1 MKALSIARKT
11 LFEAWRE
18 PKLYGLLML
27 FPALLVV
34 IYYVAF
40 GQSSQG
46 LTQMLRVLVIN
57 QDAGPAGAKL
67 IEALRSEQFDGK
79 PVLDV
84 VALADRGAAE
94 ATLRERKAALLLMIP
109 ADFSRALQ
117 AGVAG
122 GVVTPAVLQLA
133 GDQASDSYVFAE
145 SFVASVVDSFT
156 KRAIRWDKPEALDM
170 GFISG
175 TGTLSDLQFGI
186 PGVLVFGVLFNTIS
200 AAMVLVREEVTGTLR
215 RLQLS
220 HAGAADVI
228 VGVALAHLVLAAL
241 QVLLAFGV
249 ALLFGFKSPG
259 SVWLAVGIGAVLS
272 LAATGMGLMAACF
285 AHNDGEA
292 ANLGTVFLM
301 PIAFLS
307 GAVFP
312 MPAMPLFTM
321 GGHVVQLYDIFP
333 SAHAAEAMRR
343 VLIYGDGPAAV
354 AHSLAGLTVLS
365 ALYLALGVVIYRQ
378 LKLRKMS

>member
-1 MKALSIARKT
+1 
-11 LFEAWRE
+11 
-18 PKLYGLLML
+18 
-27 FPALLVV
+27 V

-40 GQSSQG
+40 GQGSQG
-46 LTQMLRVLVIN
+46 LTQLLRVLVIN

-67 IEALRSEQFDGK
+67 VEALRAQRLDGK

-94 ATLRERKAALLLMIP
+94 ATLRERKAALLLVIP
-109 ADFSRALQ
+109 ADFSHALQ
-117 AGVAG
+117 AGVGDGAAAS
-122 GVVTPAVLQLA
+122 VAPAELQLV
-133 GDQASDSYVFAE
+133 GDQASDSYIFAS
-145 SFVASVVDSFT
+145 SFVASVVDGFG
-156 KRAIRWDKPEALDM
+156 KQAIGWQKPEPLDM
-170 GFISG
+170 GFVSG

-200 AAMVLVREEVTGTLR
+200 AAMVLVREDVSGTLR

-220 HAGAADVI
+220 RANALDVI
-228 VGVALAHLVLAAL
+228 AGIALAHLVLAAL
-241 QVLLAFGV
+241 QVPLAFGV
-249 ALLFGFKSPG
+249 ALLFGFRSPG
-259 SVWLAVGIGAVLS
+259 SVLLAIGIGAVLS
-272 LAATGMGLMAACF
+272 LAATGMGLIAACF

-292 ANLGTVFLM
+292 ANIGTVFLM
-301 PIAFLS
+301 PLAFLS

-312 MPAMPLFTM
+312 MPAAPLFTVA
-321 GGHVVQLYDIFP
+321 GRVVQLYDILP

-354 AHSLAGLTVLS
+354 AYSLAGLVVLS

-378 LKLRKMS
+378 VKLPKMSR